1 MVRIVNHSGAPRRH
15 AAKRHSMNKAIDIL
29 GGMDAE
35 TFLRDYWQK
44 APLLIRQAIP
54 DVGQPVDF
62 AWLSE
67 LASRDDVES
76 RLIEYRQDRWKVEH
90 GPLSARRLAKL
101 PDSDWT
107 ILVQSVNHHLPHIAD
122 ILWRFDFLP
131 YARLDDL
138 MISYAPPGGTV
149 GPHFDSYDVFLLQVG
164 GRKRWQI
171 SGQEDVSLVD
181 GAPLKILQRFDADQ
195 TWELGHGDMLYLPPK
210 YAHYGVALEPGMTY
224 SIGFRAPT
232 RQEMVTQFLVYLQD
246 RLCCDGMY
254 ADPDL
259 APIAEPG
266 RIGADMVEQVSAML
280 QAIQWDRDTVTDFLG
295 HYLTEPKA
303 HVFYDAPEEELDED
317 EFAQALA
324 ENGLR
329 LDLKSQILFTESG
342 VYANG
347 ERLEITESDRP
358 HWQALANRRRLA
370 AGVYPD
376 TLTEAL
382 YDGYLHGFW
391 HVH

>member
-1 MVRIVNHSGAPRRH
+1 MRCEDNLISRPIEV
-15 AAKRHSMNKAIDIL
+15 L

-54 DVGQPVDF
+54 DVGKPVDLE
-62 AWLSE
+62 WLSE
-67 LASRDDVES
+67 LAGRDDVES
-76 RLIEYRQDRWKVEH
+76 RLVEYRQGQWKVEH
-90 GPLSARRLAKL
+90 GPLSSRRLARL
-101 PDSDWT
+101 PESDWT
-107 ILVQSVNHHLPHIAD
+107 ILVQSVNQHLPHIAD

-171 SGQEDVSLVD
+171 SGQSDVSLVD
-181 GAPLKILQRFDADQ
+181 GAPLKILQHFDADQ

-246 RLCCDGMY
+246 RLCCEGMY
-254 ADPDL
+254 SDPDRL
-259 APIAEPG
+259 PTDAPG
-266 RIGADMVEQVSAML
+266 RIGADMVDQVSEML
-280 QAIQWDRDTVTDFLG
+280 QSIQWDKSTVADFLG

-303 HVFYDAPEEELDED
+303 HVFYDAPDEPLDED
-317 EFAQALA
+317 AFVQALA
-324 ENGLR
+324 EQGLW
-329 LDLKSQILFTESG
+329 LDLKSQILFTEQQ

-347 ERLEITESDRP
+347 EIQEADAADRAD
-358 HWQALANRRRLA
+358 WETLANRRRLP
-370 AGVYPD
+370 AGQYSES
-376 TLTEAL
+376 LTEAL
-382 YDGYLHGFW
+382 YEGYLNGFW